1 MRPYVAFL
9 TNLYK
14 LDASVV
20 IDTVELS
27 RTLIDLLLFIRTILS
42 AEKLLKK
49 KNNLRDWSLEPV
61 SADSLKTTWSN
72 ISEVNSE

>member
-27 RTLIDLLLFIRTILS
+27 RIINWPTAFYENYLIS
-42 AEKLLKK
+42 W
-49 KNNLRDWSLEPV
+49 KNSQQKSNLRDWSLEPV

>member
-49 KNNLRDWSLEPV
+49 KNNLRD
-61 SADSLKTTWSN
+61 
-72 ISEVNSE
+72 

>member
-9 TNLYK
+9 TNLYE

-27 RTLIDLLLFIRTILS
+27 RTLIDLPLFIRTILS
-42 AEKLLKK
+42 AEKLLNKK
-49 KNNLRDWSLEPV
+49 V
-61 SADSLKTTWSN
+61 
-72 ISEVNSE
+72 I